1 MATKAQL
8 KATIASTIKG
18 QGDQLDLA
26 GKLGDILDDI
36 LDLVPFTLESSKSSF
51 SDASDLTKTAAAT
64 ALGIT
69 GDELDALMAGDYTRF
84 AYGTNHAKILA
95 VDSADG
101 ANLSMGA
108 GYLKVTLATNK
119 YAIDVA

>member
-8 KATIASTIKG
+8 KATIAANIKG
-18 QGDQLDLA
+18 QGNQLDLSNT
-26 GKLGDILDDI
+26 LGDILDDM

-51 SDASDLTKTAAAT
+51 TDASDLTKSAAAT
-64 ALGIT
+64 ALGIS
-69 GDELDALMAGDYTRF
+69 GDELDALMAGGYTRF

>member
-69 GDELDALMAGDYTRF
+69 GDELDALMAGQYTRF
-84 AYGTNHAKILA
+84 AYGTGHAKILA
-95 VDSADG
+95 VDAADG

-108 GYLKVTLATNK
+108 GYLKVTFATNK

>member
-18 QGDQLDLA
+18 QGNQLDVA
-26 GKLGDILDDI
+26 DNLGNILDDI

-51 SDASDLTKTAAAT
+51 TDTSDLTKSAAAT

-69 GDELDALMAGDYTRF
+69 GDELDALMAGEYTRF
-84 AYGTNHAKILA
+84 AYGTNHAKILS

>member
-18 QGDQLDLA
+18 QGNQLDVA
-26 GKLGDILDDI
+26 DNLGNILDDI

-51 SDASDLTKTAAAT
+51 TDASDLTKSAAAT

-69 GDELDALMAGDYTRF
+69 GDELDALMAGEYTRF
-84 AYGTNHAKILA
+84 AYGTNHAKILS

>member
-8 KATIASTIKG
+8 KATIAATIKG
-18 QGDQLDLA
+18 QGDQLDLS

-36 LDLVPFTLESSKSSF
+36 LDLVPYTLESSKSSF
-51 SDASDLTKTAAAT
+51 SDASDLTKSAAAT
-64 ALGIT
+64 ALGIS
-69 GDELDALMAGDYTRF
+69 GDELDALMAGGYTRF

-95 VDSADG
+95 VDAADG

>member
-18 QGDQLDLA
+18 QGNQLDVA
-26 GKLGDILDDI
+26 DNLGNILDDI

-51 SDASDLTKTAAAT
+51 TDASDLTKSAAAT

-69 GDELDALMAGDYTRF
+69 GDELDALMAGEYTRF
-84 AYGTNHAKILA
+84 AYGTNHAKILS

-101 ANLSMGA
+101 ANLSMDA

>member
-8 KATIASTIKG
+8 KATIAESVKG
-18 QGDQLDLA
+18 QGDQLDLS

-36 LDLVPFTLESSKSSF
+36 LDLVPFTLNSSKSSF
-51 SDASDLTKTAAAT
+51 SDASDLSKAEAAT

-69 GDELDALMAGDYTRF
+69 GDELDALMAGQYTRF
-84 AYGTNHAKILA
+84 AYGTNHAKILS

-101 ANLSMGA
+101 ASLSMGA